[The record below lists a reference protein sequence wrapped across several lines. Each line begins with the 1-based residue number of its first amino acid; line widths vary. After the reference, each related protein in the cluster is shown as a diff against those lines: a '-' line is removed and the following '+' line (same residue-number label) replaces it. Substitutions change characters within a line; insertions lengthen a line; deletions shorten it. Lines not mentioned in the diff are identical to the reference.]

1 MKKQSL
7 IKGSIILGA
16 AGIIAKFLGLF
27 FRWPLIML
35 IGDEGI
41 GYYQLS
47 YPLYMFF
54 VAMASGVPVA
64 MSKIISE
71 KNAVGDIQGTYEVVK
86 ESTYLMLFLGIGTSC
101 ILFFFAKPIISFL
114 KWDIKSYYALIG
126 ISFAPTIV
134 SIMTIYRGFFQG
146 LQNMTPSGVS
156 QILEQVG
163 RVIIGVGLAYI
174 LLPKGIEF
182 SAGGA
187 AFGAAAGGS
196 IASIY
201 LYIKYIKVRKSMG
214 IKKVRTNTDVMT
226 QILKMAIPISIGATV
241 GTIMSLIDSIL
252 VPQKLLESGIT
263 NATAT
268 ALYGQLTGK
277 AAVLVNIPLTLS
289 MALCTSLIPII
300 AENYVLR
307 RNVELENKTNLAMK
321 LSVVIAFPC
330 TVGLFCLAA
339 PVMKLLFFKAYD
351 GYEILR
357 YLSLSIPF
365 IIVTQTTTSILQGT
379 NHYIRPVINLFIGCI
394 IKVILTMI
402 LVPIPEIN
410 IFGAVIA
417 SIAAY
422 VTVTILNIIS
432 LKRKIK
438 TRLKVYDSV
447 IKPLLS
453 SIIMGIMVILTY
465 MFVMER
471 TNNNSISCLLSIF
484 VGIIIYI
491 IAILVLRV
499 FSIREIK
506 NRVVR
511 K

>member
-16 AGIIAKFLGLF
+16 AGMIAKFLGLF
-27 FRWPLIML
+27 FRWPLIIL

-71 KNAVGDIQGTYEVVK
+71 KNAVGDIEGTYEVVK
-86 ESTYLMLFLGIGTSC
+86 ESTYLMLLLGIGTSF

-114 KWDIKSYYALIG
+114 KWDAKSYYALIG
-126 ISFAPTIV
+126 ISFAPIVV
-134 SIMTIYRGFFQG
+134 SIMTIFRGFFQG
-146 LQNMTPSGVS
+146 LQNMTPSGIS
-156 QILEQVG
+156 QILEQIG
-163 RVIIGVGLAYI
+163 RVVIGVGLAFI

-187 AFGAAAGGS
+187 AFGAAAGGT

-201 LYIKYIKVRKSMG
+201 LYIKYRKVRNSMG
-214 IKKVRTNTDVMT
+214 IRKIRTNTEVLN

-241 GTIMSLIDSIL
+241 GTIMNLIDAIL
-252 VPQKLLESGIT
+252 VPQKLIESGVVD
-263 NATAT
+263 AT

-289 MALCTSLIPII
+289 MAICTSLIPII

-307 RNVELENKTNLAMK
+307 KKVELQNKTNLAMK

-330 TVGLFCLAA
+330 TVGLFCLAG

-351 GYEILR
+351 GYEILK

-379 NHYIRPVINLFIGCI
+379 NHYIRPVINLFIGCVV
-394 IKVILTMI
+394 KVILTMF
-402 LVPIPEIN
+402 LVPIPQIN

-422 VTVTILNIIS
+422 VTVTILNIIA
-432 LKRKIK
+432 LKTKIK
-438 TRLKVYDSV
+438 TKLDVYDAM
-447 IKPLLS
+447 IKPLLAS
-453 SIIMGIMVILTY
+453 LIMGMVVTLTY
-465 MFVMER
+465 IFAMGR

-491 IAILVLRV
+491 IAILVFRV
-499 FSIREIK
+499 FSINEIK

>member
-27 FRWPLIML
+27 FRWPLIIL

-71 KNAVGDIQGTYEVVK
+71 KRAVGDINGTYEVVK
-86 ESTYLMLFLGIGTSC
+86 ESSYLMLLLGIGTSC
-101 ILFFFAKPIISFL
+101 ILFFFAKPIINFL
-114 KWDIKSYYALIG
+114 KWDPKSYYALIG
-126 ISFAPTIV
+126 ISFAPAIV
-134 SIMTIYRGFFQG
+134 SIMTIFRGFFQG

-156 QILEQVG
+156 QILEQIG
-163 RVIIGVGLAYI
+163 RVIIGVGLAFI
-174 LLPKGIEF
+174 LVPKGIEF
-182 SAGGA
+182 AAGGA

-201 LYIKYIKVRKSMG
+201 LYIKYVKEKRSMG
-214 IKKVRTNTDVMT
+214 VKKIRTNPAILT

-241 GTIMSLIDSIL
+241 GSIMNLIDAIL
-252 VPQKLLESGIT
+252 VPQKLIESGV
-263 NATAT
+263 ADAT

-277 AAVLVNIPLTLS
+277 AAVLVNVPLTLS
-289 MALCTSLIPII
+289 MALGTSLIPII
-300 AENYVLR
+300 AENYILNR
-307 RNVELENKTNLAMK
+307 KRELESKTNLAMK
-321 LSVVIAFPC
+321 LSAVIAFPC
-330 TVGLFCLAA
+330 TVGLFCLAG
-339 PVMKLLFFKAYD
+339 PVMKFLFFKAYD
-351 GYEILR
+351 GYEILK

-365 IIVTQTTTSILQGT
+365 VIITQTTTSILQGT
-379 NHYIRPVINLFIGCI
+379 NHYIRPVINLLIGCLV
-394 IKVILTMI
+394 KVILTMV
-402 LVPIPEIN
+402 LVPIPQIN

-417 SIAAY
+417 SISAY
-422 VTVTILNIIS
+422 VVVTILNIIS
-432 LKRKIK
+432 LKKKIN
-438 TRLKVYDSV
+438 TRLKAYDSF
-447 IKPLLS
+447 IKPLMASL
-453 SIIMGIMVILTY
+453 IMGIMVSLSY
-465 MFVMER
+465 SFLLGH

-491 IAILVLRV
+491 IAILVLKV
-499 FSIREIK
+499 FKIEEIK
-506 NRVVR
+506 NRIVR